1 MTRATVTRPAVS
13 ADLLAGASCGPW
25 MRLIA
30 TAAALATALAVISG
44 ELHLGMAHRVLAAL
58 AVPPLVASVVAAV
71 TAHRRLLPVTSL
83 ALTLT
88 LVDVVL
94 GVLVGRGEATA
105 LHLHLAVGVLAVA
118 AASVAAISSQRGTL
132 EVTGSWRDYLVLTK
146 PRVMSLLLLTGAA
159 GWWSGR
165 EALPSPGRIVTTML
179 GLALACGGA
188 GAFNHVIDRDIDR
201 LMGSRTSAR
210 PVAAGRV
217 PAGAGAGVRSGAL
230 RRVVRASCQLCQR
243 ADRLLA
249 LAGNLFYVFVYTSWL
264 KRRSRHNIVIGG
276 AAGAIPP
283 LVGYAGA
290 TGHIGLAA
298 LLLFAIVVVW
308 TPPHFWALALLLRRQ
323 YAEAGIPMLPVVAG
337 ERETTRQ
344 IVAYTV
350 LLVGVSALPFAVAG
364 FGPVYLAR
372 RLPWEGSS
380 SSSRCACAGIP
391 RRNARASSSTTR
403 CSTWPSCSRLPP
415 PASHRRCSIRG
426 SPCSILNGPS
436 RWRRSRPTTGSC
448 ASCCGAAELRYPR
461 SALSH
466 LAPAWS

>member
-1 MTRATVTRPAVS
+1 
-13 ADLLAGASCGPW
+13 

-71 TAHRRLLPVTSL
+71 TAHRRLLQVTSL

-118 AASVAAISSQRGTL
+118 AASFAAISSQRGTL

-159 GWWSGR
+159 GMVVG
-165 EALPSPGRIVTTML
+165 AGGLPPPGRIATTML

-210 PVAAGRV
+210 PVAAGRI
-217 PAGAGAGVRSGAL
+217 PAAQAL
-230 RRVVRASCQLCQR
+230 EFGLALSAASFALL
-243 ADRLLA
+243 ASSVNVLTALLA

-276 AAGAIPP
+276 VAGAIPP

-298 LLLFAIVVVW
+298 VLLFAIVVVW

-364 FGPVYLAR
+364 FGPVYLASALALGAVFLFLALRLR
-372 RLPWEGSS
+372 RDTTPK
-380 SSSRCACAGIP
+380 
-391 RRNARASSSTTR
+391 RASVLFHYSLLYLALLFT
-403 CSTWPSCSRLPP
+403 
-415 PASHRRCSIRG
+415 
-426 SPCSILNGPS
+426 
-436 RWRRSRPTTGSC
+436 
-448 ASCCGAAELRYPR
+448 AA
-461 SALSH
+461 A
-466 LAPAWS
+466 ACVA